1 MKKKFVNVMLFGA
14 LALSAISYVGCKD
27 YDDDIDGLQQ
37 QVNANKTK
45 IEEVEAAMKAGKFIV
60 SYTAVTNGYELTL
73 SDGSKLTITNGKN
86 GDNGA
91 PGLNGET
98 VIPKFKVSSDNY
110 WQVSTDDGK
119 TYEYVL
125 DAEGNKVNATG
136 KKGDDGEP
144 GKDASANVTIND
156 EGYVV
161 IGGVVT
167 NLTKDTKVPSIFIN
181 EVDGLYIIN
190 LDGTEY
196 KMLAEGSAYNGL
208 QSVVYRKQAWDDAN
222 DFVRSIKLMSSAAP
236 DADLLAT
243 SASVATFKVWPTK
256 MDLAKAT
263 FAFTDTYKTRAL
275 APALKYVDGSAKWVD
290 NREGILSVAMTP
302 ENVEVYEPYASS
314 LDVTINGYTT
324 ASNYFNF
331 RAEQWTPAY
340 LDIVHTKDSVKVPC
354 SYLSIATTES
364 NFSSYVEYTFVYN
377 KSYNLNDSVAFGN
390 GYRNRFISM
399 ADLGFSGIN
408 VKFTQTEGK
417 AKGIFEIKDG
427 VVTAKSSEQAS
438 AINELCY
445 VTATYTNAEGVEI
458 ASYDFA
464 VKAVREQQVAPAL
477 VDIEV
482 ETLNA
487 TEADKLAKL
496 QYSTVEQTIG
506 LNVRAFLN
514 SLGGRD
520 YMSDNANLAPVTY
533 GLYYLSDEAGKTYAN
548 RVGAYL
554 LYTPGRTTD
563 LDKLELIIP
572 ANTIID
578 GAQKLYSFRTWAGG
592 ASDKYE
598 IVNTEDYAWR
608 KSTTTHAVNGS
619 RKQYTLKLKD
629 LVKCERKVNIKQN
642 SAFVVDGKTTITGAW
657 DEASK
662 SFSMTADLT
671 VLYAAYNTD
680 GSASSE
686 VIEYYLAPLIN
697 QSEAVKAVYG
707 QISISNN
714 IITVSPAVDVK
725 TLGAIKIGARIQGT
739 TIEATILDINEAA
752 VSYCEPVL
760 RSPLAALTNDASV
773 VWNIDGDQNKTINVA
788 TKAKIKMLDRDIN
801 VTTKNTVI
809 ENGQAKTPW
818 AAAYGIDAPAITYSI
833 TGYSETVNDG
843 TYSINPRTG
852 VITCNNTAI
861 VQSLDIYVK
870 VTIKHNWGTETIEK
884 ITVKAALK

>member
-1 MKKKFVNVMLFGA
+1 MLFGA

-86 GDNGA
+86 GNDGQ
-91 PGLNGET
+91 PGLAGDPI
-98 VIPKFKVSSDNY
+98 IPKFKVSSDNY
-110 WQVSTDDGK
+110 WQVSTDDGV

-136 KKGDDGEP
+136 KKGDQGEP
-144 GKDASANVTIND
+144 GDDASANVTIND
-156 EGYVV
+156 EGYIV
-161 IGGVVT
+161 IGDVVT
-167 NLTKDTKVPSIFIN
+167 TLKKDTKVPSIIIN
-181 EVDGLYIIN
+181 EVDGLYVIK
-190 LDGTEY
+190 LDDVEY
-196 KMLAEGSAYNGL
+196 KVLAEGSAYNGL
-208 QSVVYRKQAWDDAN
+208 QSVVYRKQAADDYS

-302 ENVEVYEPYASS
+302 ENVEVYKPYASS

-331 RAEQWTPAY
+331 RAEQWTPAD
-340 LDIVHTKDSVKVPC
+340 LNLVHTKDSVEVPC
-354 SYLSIATTES
+354 SILSVSTTES
-364 NFSSYVEYTFVYN
+364 DFSSYVEYTFVYN
-377 KSYNLNDSVAFGN
+377 KSYNLNDSVAFGHDVEKD
-390 GYRNRFISM
+390 FISM
-399 ADLGFSGIN
+399 ADLGFSGIK
-408 VKFTQTEGK
+408 VKFAQTEGK

-520 YMSDNANLAPVTY
+520 YMSDNDDVNTVKY
-533 GLYYLSDEAGKTYAN
+533 GLYYLSNDAAGKTYAN
-548 RVGAYL
+548 KVDAYL

-572 ANTIID
+572 ANTVID
-578 GAQKLYSFRTWAGG
+578 GAQKLYSFKTWAGG

-598 IVNTEDYAWR
+598 ILNTEDYAWR

-619 RKQYTLKLKD
+619 KKQYTLKLKD

-657 DEASK
+657 NETSK
-662 SFSMTADLT
+662 SFSMTANLT

-773 VWNIDGDQNKTINVA
+773 VWNIDGDKNKTVDVA
-788 TKAKIKMLDRDIN
+788 KLAKIKMLDRDIN

-809 ENGQAKTPW
+809 ENGQAKSPW
-818 AAAYGIDAPAITYSI
+818 AAAYGIDADAITYEI
-833 TGYSETVNDG
+833 FDYSETVNDG

>member
-1 MKKKFVNVMLFGA
+1 MLFGA

-37 QVNANKTK
+37 QVDANKTK

-86 GDNGA
+86 GNDGQ
-91 PGLNGET
+91 PGIAGDPI
-98 VIPKFKVSSDNY
+98 IPKFKVSSDNY
-110 WQVSTDDGK
+110 WQVSTDDGV

-125 DAEGNKVNATG
+125 DADGNKVNATG
-136 KKGDDGEP
+136 KKGDNGEP
-144 GKDASANVTIND
+144 GKDASANVTINED
-156 EGYVV
+156 GYVV

-167 NLTKDTKVPSIFIN
+167 NLTKDTKVPSIIIN

-190 LDGTEY
+190 LDGKEY

-208 QSVVYRKQAWDDAN
+208 QSVVYRKQAWDDAD
-222 DFVRSIKLMSSAAP
+222 DFVRSIKLMSSTAA

-275 APALKYVDGSAKWVD
+275 VPALNYVDGSAKWVND
-290 NREGILSVAMTP
+290 REGILSVAMTP
-302 ENVEVYEPYASS
+302 ENVEVDKSYASS

-331 RAEQWTPAY
+331 VAEQWTPAN
-340 LDIVHTKDSVKVPC
+340 LNLVHTKDSVEVPC
-354 SYLSIATTES
+354 SILSASNTES
-364 NFSSYVEYTFVYN
+364 DFTPYVEYTFVYN
-377 KSYNLNDSVAFGN
+377 KSYNLNDSVAFGHDVEKD
-390 GYRNRFISM
+390 FISM

-408 VKFTQTEGK
+408 VKFAQTKDK

-487 TEADKLAKL
+487 AEADKLAKL
-496 QYSTVEQTIG
+496 QYSTVKQTIG

-520 YMSDNANLAPVTY
+520 YMSDNDDVNPVEY
-533 GLYYLSDEAGKTYAN
+533 GLYYLSNDAAGKTYAN
-548 RVGAYL
+548 KVDATL
-554 LYTPGRTTD
+554 LYTPGETTD
-563 LDKLELIIP
+563 SDKLELVIP
-572 ANTIID
+572 ANTVID
-578 GAQKLYSFRTWAGG
+578 GAQKLYSFKFGTWAGG

-598 IVNTEDYAWR
+598 ILNTEDYAWR

-619 RKQYTLKLKD
+619 KKQYTLKLKD

-680 GSASSE
+680 GSPSSE
-686 VIEYYLAPLIN
+686 MIQYYLAPLDK
-697 QSEAVKAVYG
+697 QSDAVKAVYN
-707 QISISNN
+707 QITISGNV
-714 IITVSPAVDVK
+714 ITVSPAVNVK

-739 TIEATILDINEAA
+739 AIEATIIDINGAA

-788 TKAKIKMLDRDIN
+788 TKAKIKMLDKDIN

-809 ENGQAKTPW
+809 ENGQAKAPW

-833 TGYSETVNDG
+833 TGYSETVNPG
-843 TYSINPRTG
+843 TYSIDARTG
-852 VITCNNTAI
+852 VITCNNTTI

>member
-1 MKKKFVNVMLFGA
+1 MLFGA

-86 GDNGA
+86 GNDGQ
-91 PGLNGET
+91 PGLAGDPI
-98 VIPKFKVSSDNY
+98 IPKFKVSSDNY
-110 WQVSTDDGK
+110 WQVSTDDGV

-136 KKGDDGEP
+136 KKGDQGEP
-144 GKDASANVTIND
+144 GDDASANVTIND
-156 EGYVV
+156 EGYIV
-161 IGGVVT
+161 IGDVVT
-167 NLTKDTKVPSIFIN
+167 TLKKDTKVPSIIIN
-181 EVDGLYIIN
+181 EVDGLYVIK
-190 LDGTEY
+190 LDDVEY
-196 KMLAEGSAYNGL
+196 KVLAEGSAYNGL
-208 QSVVYRKQAWDDAN
+208 QSVVYRKQAADDYS

-302 ENVEVYEPYASS
+302 ENVEVYKPYASS

-331 RAEQWTPAY
+331 RAEQWTPAD
-340 LDIVHTKDSVKVPC
+340 LNLVHTKDSVEVPC
-354 SYLSIATTES
+354 SILSVSTTES
-364 NFSSYVEYTFVYN
+364 DFSSYVEYTFVYN
-377 KSYNLNDSVAFGN
+377 KSYNLNDSVAFGHDVEKD
-390 GYRNRFISM
+390 FISM
-399 ADLGFSGIN
+399 ADLGFSGIK
-408 VKFTQTEGK
+408 VKFAQTEGK

-520 YMSDNANLAPVTY
+520 YMSDNDDVNTVKY
-533 GLYYLSDEAGKTYAN
+533 GLYYLSNDAAGKTYAN
-548 RVGAYL
+548 KVDAYL

-572 ANTIID
+572 ANTVID
-578 GAQKLYSFRTWAGG
+578 GAQKLYSFKTWAGG

-598 IVNTEDYAWR
+598 ILNTEDYAWR

-619 RKQYTLKLKD
+619 KKQYTLKLKD

-680 GSASSE
+680 GTASSE
-686 VIEYYLAPLIN
+686 VIEYYLAPLDK
-697 QSEAVKAVYG
+697 QSEAVKAVYN
-707 QISISNN
+707 QITISGNV
-714 IITVSPAVDVK
+714 ITVSPAVNVK

-760 RSPLAALTNDASV
+760 RSPLAALTNNASL
-773 VWNIDGDQNKTINVA
+773 VWNIDGDQNKTVNVA
-788 TKAKIKMLDRDIN
+788 KEAKIKMLDRDIN

-818 AAAYGIDAPAITYSI
+818 AAAYGIDAAAITYSI

-843 TYSINPRTG
+843 TYSIDARTG